1 MKKPLIERF
10 QQLAGLKPL
19 YEISP
24 ELKARAAQSAA
35 QQGRKDQARKFG
47 SSMGWGDNQGRDAA
61 LGDFIDKELGYPV
74 NDRGDYDFNGTNKF
88 LKIIKADIDGDGF
101 NFLAVSDRG
110 NDKAQFYYNKEQDTL
125 SVNLSGKSMQ
135 DLKGNIFDR
144 ADVALF
150 KNMIS
155 TVNPESKLGKS
166 HWASFKLDGEEI
178 KK

>member
-1 MKKPLIERF
+1 
-10 QQLAGLKPL
+10 
-19 YEISP
+19 
-24 ELKARAAQSAA
+24 
-35 QQGRKDQARKFG
+35 
-47 SSMGWGDNQGRDAA
+47 
-61 LGDFIDKELGYPV
+61 
-74 NDRGDYDFNGTNKF
+74 
-88 LKIIKADIDGDGF
+88 
-101 NFLAVSDRG
+101 
-110 NDKAQFYYNKEQDTL
+110 
-125 SVNLSGKSMQ
+125 MQ